1 MNCAQEKSPEPHS
14 LMEVFMLN
22 PIQHKPAPE
31 GYTWVYCRYRRVR
44 NSDRMLD
51 AHEYGYQ
58 AWVFLV
64 KVGKR

>member
-1 MNCAQEKSPEPHS
+1 
-14 LMEVFMLN
+14 MLN